1 MARFLMARFFTALGL
16 LLFLLLFSR
25 SHTTSAF
32 SAEPENTNQS
42 EAASTGIP
50 PVPNGTPKEM
60 LDYIRSIRQPAAQ
73 PTSREEMMKSMQ
85 AIATATVAAADKA
98 LSQLKDSDDLFD
110 EAATAKLQSLMMLSR
125 LGDTAASSDLQ
136 SFAKSLIEGPSPA
149 LAVEAKRLLLVQEA
163 QELFTKRDL
172 EKAPAVIRQAG
183 ELLSDNPD
191 DAATAGLAMQLASA
205 FEHMPGGEALSKQ
218 AYETFGPIFAKS
230 KNDSIRQMAESF
242 QGTLRRLALPGN
254 PMKITGTLLNG
265 QPFDQS
271 TLAGKIVLVDF
282 WATWCGPCIAE
293 IPNVLEQYQKY
304 HSKGFEVVG
313 ISLDQER
320 AALEKFVTERKLPW
334 PILFEPSEG
343 SGWQH
348 PLASYY
354 GISGIPTVILIG
366 KDGNVVSLNARGER
380 LGELL
385 DELFKDSSGTG
396 GS

>member
-1 MARFLMARFFTALGL
+1 MARFSTALGL
-16 LLFLLLFSR
+16 LLFSLLLASN
-25 SHTTSAF
+25 HTTSAF
-32 SAEPENTNQS
+32 SAEPENANQS
-42 EAASTGIP
+42 EAASPGIP

-60 LDYIRSIRQPAAQ
+60 LDYIRSIRAPAAQ

-85 AIATATVAAADKA
+85 AIATATVEAADRA

-110 EAATAKLQSLMMLSR
+110 EAATAKLQSLMMLGR
-125 LGDTAASSDLQ
+125 LGDTTASSDLQ
-136 SFAKSLIEGPSPA
+136 VFAQSLIEGPSPA
-149 LAVEAKRLLLVQEA
+149 LAVEAKRLLLVQQA

-172 EKAPAVIRQAG
+172 ENAPAIIKQAG
-183 ELLSDNPD
+183 ELLSANPD

-304 HSKGFEVVG
+304 HSKGCEVVG

-320 AALEKFVTERKLPW
+320 DALEKFVTERKIPW

-385 DELFKDSSGTG
+385 DELFKDSSGAG

>member
-1 MARFLMARFFTALGL
+1 MARFFTVPGL
-16 LLFLLLFSR
+16 LLFLLLLSS

-32 SAEPENTNQS
+32 SAEPENANQS
-42 EAASTGIP
+42 EVASTGIP
-50 PVPNGTPKEM
+50 PVPDGTPKEI

-73 PTSREEMMKSMQ
+73 QTSREEMMKSMQ
-85 AIATATVAAADKA
+85 SIASATVKAADKA

-125 LGDTAASSDLQ
+125 LGDAAASTDLQ

-149 LAVEAKRLLLVQEA
+149 LALEAKRLLLVQEA

-172 EKAPAVIRQAG
+172 EKAPAIIKQAG
-183 ELLSDNPD
+183 ELLSANPD

-218 AYETFGPIFAKS
+218 AYETFGPIFEKS
-230 KNDSIRQMAESF
+230 TNDSIRQMAESF

-320 AALEKFVTERKLPW
+320 DALEKFVTERKIPW

-385 DELFKDSSGTG
+385 DELFKDSSGTE

>member
-1 MARFLMARFFTALGL
+1 MARFFTVPGL
-16 LLFLLLFSR
+16 LLFLLLLSS
-25 SHTTSAF
+25 SHISSAF
-32 SAEPENTNQS
+32 SAEPENANQS
-42 EAASTGIP
+42 EVASTGIP
-50 PVPNGTPKEM
+50 PVPDGTPKEM

-85 AIATATVAAADKA
+85 SIASATVKAADKA

-125 LGDTAASSDLQ
+125 LGDAAASTDLQ

-149 LAVEAKRLLLVQEA
+149 LALEAKRLLLVQEA

-172 EKAPAVIRQAG
+172 EKAPAIIKQAG
-183 ELLSDNPD
+183 ELLSANPD

-218 AYETFGPIFAKS
+218 AYETFGPIFEKS
-230 KNDSIRQMAESF
+230 TNDSIRQMAESF

-320 AALEKFVTERKLPW
+320 DALEKFVTERKIPW

-385 DELFKDSSGTG
+385 DELFKDSSGTE

>member
-172 EKAPAVIRQAG
+172 EKAPAVIKQAG

>member
-1 MARFLMARFFTALGL
+1 MARFFTVPGL
-16 LLFLLLFSR
+16 LLFLLLLSR

-32 SAEPENTNQS
+32 SAEPENANQS
-42 EAASTGIP
+42 EVASTELP
-50 PVPNGTPKEM
+50 PVPDGTPKEM

-85 AIATATVAAADKA
+85 SIASATVKAADKA

-125 LGDTAASSDLQ
+125 LGDAAASTDLQ

-149 LAVEAKRLLLVQEA
+149 LALEAKRLLLVQEA

-172 EKAPAVIRQAG
+172 EKAPAIIKQAG
-183 ELLSDNPD
+183 ELLSANPD

-218 AYETFGPIFAKS
+218 AYETFGPIFEKS
-230 KNDSIRQMAESF
+230 TNDSIRQMAESF

-320 AALEKFVTERKLPW
+320 DALEKFVTERKIPW

-348 PLASYY
+348 PLATYY

-366 KDGNVVSLNARGER
+366 NDGNVVSLNARGER

>member
-1 MARFLMARFFTALGL
+1 MARFFTALGL
-16 LLFLLLFSR
+16 LLFLLPLSR

-149 LAVEAKRLLLVQEA
+149 LVVEAKRLLLVQEA

-172 EKAPAVIRQAG
+172 ENAPALIKQAG

-320 AALEKFVTERKLPW
+320 AALEQFVTERKLPW

-385 DELFKDSSGTG
+385 DELFEDSSGTG

>member
-1 MARFLMARFFTALGL
+1 MARFFTALGL
-16 LLFLLLFSR
+16 PLFFLLLSGNLN
-25 SHTTSAF
+25 TSAF
-32 SAEPENTNQS
+32 SAEPESANQS

-50 PVPNGTPKEM
+50 PVPKGTPEEM
-60 LDYIRSIRQPAAQ
+60 LDYIRTIRQNAAQ

-85 AIATATVAAADKA
+85 AIATATVEAADRA

-125 LGDTAASSDLQ
+125 LGNAAAASDLQ
-136 SFAKSLIEGPSPA
+136 SFAKSLIEGSSPA

-172 EKAPAVIRQAG
+172 EKAPAIIKQAG
-183 ELLSDNPD
+183 ELLSANPD

-242 QGTLRRLALPGN
+242 QGTLRRLSLPGN

-265 QPFDQS
+265 QLFDQS
-271 TLAGKIVLVDF
+271 TVAGKIVLVDF

-293 IPNVLEQYQKY
+293 IPNVLEQYEKY
-304 HSKGFEVVG
+304 HSRGFEVIG

-320 AALEKFVTERKLPW
+320 DALEKFVTDRKIPW

-348 PLASYY
+348 PLATYY

-385 DELFKDSSGTG
+385 DELFKDSSSAG

>member
-1 MARFLMARFFTALGL
+1 
-16 LLFLLLFSR
+16 
-25 SHTTSAF
+25 
-32 SAEPENTNQS
+32 
-42 EAASTGIP
+42 
-50 PVPNGTPKEM
+50 
-60 LDYIRSIRQPAAQ
+60 
-73 PTSREEMMKSMQ
+73 MMKSMQ
-85 AIATATVAAADKA
+85 AIATATVEAADRA

-125 LGDTAASSDLQ
+125 LGNTAASSDLQ

-172 EKAPAVIRQAG
+172 EKAPAIIKQAG
-183 ELLSDNPD
+183 ELLSANPD

-218 AYETFGPIFAKS
+218 AYETFGPVFAKS

-242 QGTLRRLALPGN
+242 QGTLRRLSLPGN

-271 TLAGKIVLVDF
+271 TVAGKIVLVDF

-293 IPNVLEQYQKY
+293 IPNVLEQYEKY
-304 HSKGFEVVG
+304 HSRGFEVVG

-320 AALEKFVTERKLPW
+320 DALEKFVTDRKIPW

-348 PLASYY
+348 PLATYY

-385 DELFKDSSGTG
+385 DELFKDSSSAG

>member
-1 MARFLMARFFTALGL
+1 MARFSTALGL
-16 LLFLLLFSR
+16 LLFSLLLASN
-25 SHTTSAF
+25 HTTSAF
-32 SAEPENTNQS
+32 SAEPENANQS
-42 EAASTGIP
+42 EAASPGIP

-60 LDYIRSIRQPAAQ
+60 LDYIRSIRAPAAQ

-85 AIATATVAAADKA
+85 AIATATVEAADRA

-110 EAATAKLQSLMMLSR
+110 EAATAKLQSLMMLGR
-125 LGDTAASSDLQ
+125 LGDTTASSDLQ
-136 SFAKSLIEGPSPA
+136 VFAQSLIEGPSPA
-149 LAVEAKRLLLVQEA
+149 LAVEAKRLLLVQQA

-172 EKAPAVIRQAG
+172 ENAPAIIKQAG
-183 ELLSDNPD
+183 ELLSANPD

-320 AALEKFVTERKLPW
+320 DALEKFVTERKIPW

-385 DELFKDSSGTG
+385 DELFKDSSGAG

>member
-1 MARFLMARFFTALGL
+1 MARFFTVPGL
-16 LLFLLLFSR
+16 LLFLLLLSS

-32 SAEPENTNQS
+32 SAEPENANQS
-42 EAASTGIP
+42 EVASTGIP
-50 PVPNGTPKEM
+50 PVPDGTPKEM

-85 AIATATVAAADKA
+85 SIASATVKAADKA

-125 LGDTAASSDLQ
+125 LGDAAASTDLQ

-149 LAVEAKRLLLVQEA
+149 LALEAKRLLLVQEA

-172 EKAPAVIRQAG
+172 EKAPAIIKQAG
-183 ELLSDNPD
+183 ELLSANPD

-218 AYETFGPIFAKS
+218 AYETFGPIFEKS
-230 KNDSIRQMAESF
+230 TNDSIRQMAESF

-320 AALEKFVTERKLPW
+320 AALEKFVTERKIPW

>member
-1 MARFLMARFFTALGL
+1 MARFFTVPGL
-16 LLFLLLFSR
+16 LLFLLLLSS

-32 SAEPENTNQS
+32 SAEPENANQS
-42 EAASTGIP
+42 EVASTGIP
-50 PVPNGTPKEM
+50 PVPDGTPNEM

-85 AIATATVAAADKA
+85 SIASATVKAADKA

-125 LGDTAASSDLQ
+125 LGDAAASTDLQ

-149 LAVEAKRLLLVQEA
+149 LALEAKRLLLVQEA

-172 EKAPAVIRQAG
+172 EKAPAIIKQAG
-183 ELLSDNPD
+183 ELLSANPD

-218 AYETFGPIFAKS
+218 AYETFGPIFEKS
-230 KNDSIRQMAESF
+230 TNDSIRQMAESF

-320 AALEKFVTERKLPW
+320 DALEKFVTERKIPW

-385 DELFKDSSGTG
+385 DELFKDSSGTE

>member
-1 MARFLMARFFTALGL
+1 MARFFTALGL
-16 LLFLLLFSR
+16 LLFLLLLSKN
-25 SHTTSAF
+25 HTTSAF
-32 SAEPENTNQS
+32 AAEPENANQS
-42 EAASTGIP
+42 EVASTGIP
-50 PVPNGTPKEM
+50 PVPDGTPKEM

-85 AIATATVAAADKA
+85 SIATATVEAADKA

-125 LGDTAASSDLQ
+125 LGDAAASTDLQ

-149 LAVEAKRLLLVQEA
+149 LALEAKRLLLVQEA

-172 EKAPAVIRQAG
+172 EKAPAVIKQAG
-183 ELLSDNPD
+183 ELLSANPD

-218 AYETFGPIFAKS
+218 AYETFGPIFEKS
-230 KNDSIRQMAESF
+230 TNDSIRQMAESF

-320 AALEKFVTERKLPW
+320 AALEKFVTERKIPW

>member
-1 MARFLMARFFTALGL
+1 MARFLTALGL
-16 LLFLLLFSR
+16 PLFFLLLSGNLN
-25 SHTTSAF
+25 TSAF
-32 SAEPENTNQS
+32 SAEPGNANQS
-42 EAASTGIP
+42 EAASTEIP
-50 PVPNGTPKEM
+50 PVPKGTPEEM
-60 LDYIRSIRQPAAQ
+60 LDYIRTIRQNAAQ

-85 AIATATVAAADKA
+85 AIATATVEAADRA

-110 EAATAKLQSLMMLSR
+110 EAATAKLQSLLMLSR
-125 LGDTAASSDLQ
+125 LGNTTASSDLK
-136 SFAKSLIEGPSPA
+136 SFAKSLIKGPSPA

-172 EKAPAVIRQAG
+172 EKAPAIIKQAG
-183 ELLSDNPD
+183 ELLSANPD

-242 QGTLRRLALPGN
+242 QGTLRRLSLPGN

-271 TLAGKIVLVDF
+271 TVAGKIVLVDF

-293 IPNVLEQYQKY
+293 IPNVLEQYKKY
-304 HSKGFEVVG
+304 HSRGFEVVG

-320 AALEKFVTERKLPW
+320 DALEKFVTERKIPW
-334 PILFEPSEG
+334 PILFESSEG

-348 PLASYY
+348 PLATYY

-366 KDGNVVSLNARGER
+366 KDGNVVSLHARGER

-385 DELFKDSSGTG
+385 DELFKDSSSAG

>member
-1 MARFLMARFFTALGL
+1 MARFFTVPGL
-16 LLFLLLFSR
+16 LLFLLLLSS

-32 SAEPENTNQS
+32 SAEPEDANQS
-42 EAASTGIP
+42 EVASTGIP
-50 PVPNGTPKEM
+50 PVPDGTPKEM

-73 PTSREEMMKSMQ
+73 QTSREEMMKSMQ
-85 AIATATVAAADKA
+85 SIASATVKAADKA

-125 LGDTAASSDLQ
+125 LGDAAASTDLQ

-149 LAVEAKRLLLVQEA
+149 LALEAKRLLLVQEA

-172 EKAPAVIRQAG
+172 EKAPAIIKQAG
-183 ELLSDNPD
+183 ELLSANPD
-191 DAATAGLAMQLASA
+191 NAATAGLAMQLASA

-218 AYETFGPIFAKS
+218 AYETFGPIFEKS
-230 KNDSIRQMAESF
+230 TNDSIRQMAESF

-320 AALEKFVTERKLPW
+320 DALEKFVTERKIPW

-385 DELFKDSSGTG
+385 DELFKDSSGTE

>member
-1 MARFLMARFFTALGL
+1 MARFFTVLGL
-16 LLFLLLFSR
+16 LLFLLLLSR

-32 SAEPENTNQS
+32 SAEPENANQS
-42 EAASTGIP
+42 EVASTGIP
-50 PVPNGTPKEM
+50 PVPDGTPKEM

-73 PTSREEMMKSMQ
+73 PSSREEMMKSMQ
-85 AIATATVAAADKA
+85 SIATATVKAADKA

-125 LGDTAASSDLQ
+125 LGDAAASTDLQ

-149 LAVEAKRLLLVQEA
+149 LALEAKRLLLVQEA

-172 EKAPAVIRQAG
+172 EKAPAIIKQAG
-183 ELLSDNPD
+183 ELLSANPD

-218 AYETFGPIFAKS
+218 AYETFGPIFEKS
-230 KNDSIRQMAESF
+230 TNDSIRQMAESF

-320 AALEKFVTERKLPW
+320 AALEKFVTERKIPW

>member
-1 MARFLMARFFTALGL
+1 MARFFTALGL
-16 LLFLLLFSR
+16 LLFLLLLSR

-50 PVPNGTPKEM
+50 PVPSGTPKEM
-60 LDYIRSIRQPAAQ
+60 LDYIRSIRQPAVQ

-125 LGDTAASSDLQ
+125 LGNTAASSELQ

-172 EKAPAVIRQAG
+172 EKAPAVIKQAG

>member
-1 MARFLMARFFTALGL
+1 MVRFHTTLGIL
-16 LLFLLLFSR
+16 LSLLFMSGNISTLV
-25 SHTTSAF
+25 F
-32 SAEPENTNQS
+32 SADEETANQS
-42 EAASTGIP
+42 EVTSTEIP
-50 PVPNGTPKEM
+50 PVPKGTPEE
-60 LDYIRSIRQPAAQ
+60 LLSYIRTIRQNAAQ

-85 AIATATVAAADKA
+85 AVATATVEAAEKA
-98 LSQLKDSDDLFD
+98 LSQLKESDELFT

-125 LGDTAASSDLQ
+125 LGDTNASSELQ
-136 SFAKSLIEGPSPA
+136 SFAKSMIDGPSPA
-149 LAVEAKRLLLVQEA
+149 LAIEAKRLLLVQEA

-172 EKAPAVIRQAG
+172 AKAPAVIKQAG
-183 ELLSDNPD
+183 DLLTANPD

-218 AYETFGPIFAKS
+218 AYETFGPIFEKS

-242 QGTLRRLALPGN
+242 QGTLRRLSLPGN

-293 IPNVLEQYQKY
+293 IPNVLEQYEKY
-304 HSKGFEVVG
+304 HSRGFEVIG

-320 AALEKFVTERKLPW
+320 DALEKFVADRKIPW

-343 SGWQH
+343 AGWQH
-348 PLASYY
+348 PLATYY

-366 KDGNVVSLNARGER
+366 MDGNVVSLNARGER

-385 DELFKDSSGTG
+385 DELYKDSSNAG

>member
-1 MARFLMARFFTALGL
+1 MARFFTVPGL
-16 LLFLLLFSR
+16 LLFLLLLSS
-25 SHTTSAF
+25 SHTTSAS
-32 SAEPENTNQS
+32 SAEPENANQS
-42 EAASTGIP
+42 EVASTGIP
-50 PVPNGTPKEM
+50 PVPDGTPKEM

-85 AIATATVAAADKA
+85 SIASATVKAADKA

-125 LGDTAASSDLQ
+125 LGDAAASTDLQ

-149 LAVEAKRLLLVQEA
+149 LALEAKRLLLVQEA

-172 EKAPAVIRQAG
+172 EKAPAIIKQAG
-183 ELLSDNPD
+183 ELLSANPD

-218 AYETFGPIFAKS
+218 AYETFGPIFEKS
-230 KNDSIRQMAESF
+230 TNDSIRQMAESF

-320 AALEKFVTERKLPW
+320 DALEKFVTERKIPW

-385 DELFKDSSGTG
+385 DELFKDSSGTE

>member
-1 MARFLMARFFTALGL
+1 MARFFTVPGL
-16 LLFLLLFSR
+16 LLFLLLLSR

-32 SAEPENTNQS
+32 SAEPENANQS
-42 EAASTGIP
+42 EVASTGIP
-50 PVPNGTPKEM
+50 PVPDGTPKEM

-73 PTSREEMMKSMQ
+73 PSSREEMMKSMQ
-85 AIATATVAAADKA
+85 SIATATVKAADKA

-125 LGDTAASSDLQ
+125 LGDAAASTDLQ

-149 LAVEAKRLLLVQEA
+149 LALEAKRLLLVQEA

-172 EKAPAVIRQAG
+172 EKAPAIIKQAG
-183 ELLSDNPD
+183 ELLSANPD

-218 AYETFGPIFAKS
+218 AYETFGPIFEKS
-230 KNDSIRQMAESF
+230 TNDSIRQMAESF

-320 AALEKFVTERKLPW
+320 AALEKFVTERKIPW

>member
-1 MARFLMARFFTALGL
+1 MARFFTVPGL
-16 LLFLLLFSR
+16 LLFLLLLSR

-32 SAEPENTNQS
+32 SAEPENANQS
-42 EAASTGIP
+42 EVASTGIP
-50 PVPNGTPKEM
+50 PVPDGTPKEM

-73 PTSREEMMKSMQ
+73 PSSREEMMKSMQ
-85 AIATATVAAADKA
+85 SIATATVKAADKA

-125 LGDTAASSDLQ
+125 LGDAAASTDLQ

-149 LAVEAKRLLLVQEA
+149 LALEAKRLLLVQEA

-172 EKAPAVIRQAG
+172 EKAPAIIKQAG
-183 ELLSDNPD
+183 ELLSANPD

-218 AYETFGPIFAKS
+218 AYETFGPIFEKS
-230 KNDSIRQMAESF
+230 TNDSIRQMAESF

-320 AALEKFVTERKLPW
+320 DALEKFVTERKIPW

-385 DELFKDSSGTG
+385 DELFKDSSGAG

>member
-1 MARFLMARFFTALGL
+1 MARFLTALGL
-16 LLFLLLFSR
+16 PLFFLLLSGNLN
-25 SHTTSAF
+25 TSAF
-32 SAEPENTNQS
+32 SAEPGNANQS
-42 EAASTGIP
+42 EAASTEIP
-50 PVPNGTPKEM
+50 PVPKGTPEEM
-60 LDYIRSIRQPAAQ
+60 LDYIRTIRQNAAQ

-85 AIATATVAAADKA
+85 AIATATVEAADRA

-110 EAATAKLQSLMMLSR
+110 EAATAKLQSLLMLSR
-125 LGDTAASSDLQ
+125 LGNTTASSDLK

-172 EKAPAVIRQAG
+172 EKAPSIIKQAG
-183 ELLSDNPD
+183 ELLSANPD

-242 QGTLRRLALPGN
+242 QGTLRRLSLPGN

-271 TLAGKIVLVDF
+271 TVAGKIVLVDF

-293 IPNVLEQYQKY
+293 IPNVLEQYKKY
-304 HSKGFEVVG
+304 HSRGFEVVG

-320 AALEKFVTERKLPW
+320 DALEKFVTERKIPW
-334 PILFEPSEG
+334 PILFESSEG

-348 PLASYY
+348 PLATYY

-366 KDGNVVSLNARGER
+366 KDGNVVSLHARGER

-385 DELFKDSSGTG
+385 DELFKDSSSAG

>member
-1 MARFLMARFFTALGL
+1 MARFFTVPGL
-16 LLFLLLFSR
+16 LLFLLLLSS

-32 SAEPENTNQS
+32 SAEPENANQS
-42 EAASTGIP
+42 EVASTGIP
-50 PVPNGTPKEM
+50 PVPDGTPKEM

-73 PTSREEMMKSMQ
+73 QTSREEMMKSMQ
-85 AIATATVAAADKA
+85 SIASATVKAADKA

-125 LGDTAASSDLQ
+125 LGDAAASTDLQ

-149 LAVEAKRLLLVQEA
+149 LALEAKRLLLVQEA

-172 EKAPAVIRQAG
+172 EKAPAIIKQAG
-183 ELLSDNPD
+183 ELLSANPD

-218 AYETFGPIFAKS
+218 AYETFGPIFEKS
-230 KNDSIRQMAESF
+230 TNDSIRQMAESF
-242 QGTLRRLALPGN
+242 QGTIRRLALPGN

-320 AALEKFVTERKLPW
+320 DALEKFVTERKIPW

-385 DELFKDSSGTG
+385 DELFKDSSGTE

>member
-1 MARFLMARFFTALGL
+1 MARFSTALGL
-16 LLFLLLFSR
+16 LLFSLLLASN
-25 SHTTSAF
+25 HTTSAF
-32 SAEPENTNQS
+32 SAEPENANQS
-42 EAASTGIP
+42 EAASPGIP

-60 LDYIRSIRQPAAQ
+60 LDYIRSIRAPAAQ

-85 AIATATVAAADKA
+85 AIATATVEAADRA
-98 LSQLKDSDDLFD
+98 LSQLKNSDDLFD
-110 EAATAKLQSLMMLSR
+110 EAATAKLQSLMMLGR
-125 LGDTAASSDLQ
+125 LGDTTASSDLQ
-136 SFAKSLIEGPSPA
+136 VFAQSLIEGPSPA
-149 LAVEAKRLLLVQEA
+149 LAVEAKRLLLVQQA

-172 EKAPAVIRQAG
+172 ENAPAIIKQAG
-183 ELLSDNPD
+183 ELLSANPD

-320 AALEKFVTERKLPW
+320 DALEKFVTERKIPW

-385 DELFKDSSGTG
+385 DELFKDSSGAG

>member
-1 MARFLMARFFTALGL
+1 MARFFIVHGL
-16 LLFLLLFSR
+16 LLFLLLLSS

-32 SAEPENTNQS
+32 SAEPENANQS
-42 EAASTGIP
+42 EVASTGIP
-50 PVPNGTPKEM
+50 PVPDGTPKEM

-73 PTSREEMMKSMQ
+73 QTSREEMMKSMQ
-85 AIATATVAAADKA
+85 SIASATVKAADKA

-125 LGDTAASSDLQ
+125 LGDAAASTDLQ

-149 LAVEAKRLLLVQEA
+149 LALEAKRLLLVQEA

-172 EKAPAVIRQAG
+172 EKAPAIIKQAG
-183 ELLSDNPD
+183 ELLSANPD

-218 AYETFGPIFAKS
+218 AYETFGPIFEKS
-230 KNDSIRQMAESF
+230 TNDSIRQMAESF

-254 PMKITGTLLNG
+254 PMEITGTLLNG

-320 AALEKFVTERKLPW
+320 DALEKFVTERKLPW

-385 DELFKDSSGTG
+385 DELFKDSSGTE

>member
-1 MARFLMARFFTALGL
+1 MARFFTVPGL
-16 LLFLLLFSR
+16 LLFLLLLSR

-32 SAEPENTNQS
+32 SAEPENANQS
-42 EAASTGIP
+42 EVASTGIP
-50 PVPNGTPKEM
+50 PVPDGTPKEM

-85 AIATATVAAADKA
+85 SIATATVKAADKA

-125 LGDTAASSDLQ
+125 LGDAAASTDLQ
-136 SFAKSLIEGPSPA
+136 SFAKNLIEGPSPA
-149 LAVEAKRLLLVQEA
+149 LALEAKRLLLLQEI
-163 QELFTKRDL
+163 QELFTKRNL
-172 EKAPAVIRQAG
+172 EKAPAIIKQAG
-183 ELLSDNPD
+183 ELLSANPD

-218 AYETFGPIFAKS
+218 AYETFGPIFEKS
-230 KNDSIRQMAESF
+230 TNDSIRQMAESF

-320 AALEKFVTERKLPW
+320 DALEKFVTERKIPW

-366 KDGNVVSLNARGER
+366 EDGNVVSLNARGER

>member
-1 MARFLMARFFTALGL
+1 MARFFTALGL
-16 LLFLLLFSR
+16 LLFLLPLSR
-25 SHTTSAF
+25 SHITSAF

-149 LAVEAKRLLLVQEA
+149 LVVEAKRLLLVQEA

-172 EKAPAVIRQAG
+172 ENAPAVIKQAG

-385 DELFKDSSGTG
+385 DELFEDSSGTG